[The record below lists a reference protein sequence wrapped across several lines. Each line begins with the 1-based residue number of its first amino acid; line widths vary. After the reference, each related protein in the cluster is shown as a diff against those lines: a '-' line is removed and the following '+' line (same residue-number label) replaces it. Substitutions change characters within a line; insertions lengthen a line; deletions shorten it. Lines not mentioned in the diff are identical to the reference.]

1 VLRGDNARVTI
12 GGHAALFKIN
22 GEDEDAL
29 LDLFKDL
36 PGLDDSLLR
45 ANTAGLSIRAAHTK
59 SAKKDKLE
67 KSKKTFRERAKEEE
81 KLPRPKVKRP
91 IAT

>member
-1 VLRGDNARVTI
+1 M
-12 GGHAALFKIN
+12 ALFKIN
-22 GEDEDAL
+22 REDKDTL
-29 LDLFKDL
+29 LNLFKDL
-36 PGLDDSLLR
+36 PGLDDSLLG
-45 ANTAGLSIRAAHTK
+45 ANNTSLSIRAVYTK